1 MPSTHLSLHVHIVFS
16 TKNREPIILPVWRD
30 RLHAYIGGILRT
42 LQAIPDSVGGVE
54 DHIHLLVGIRANHA
68 VADLV
73 REVKSLSSRWIHEE
87 LGQTRFAWQEG
98 YGAFTISSSE
108 IAALQEYISKQEEH
122 HRART
127 FQDEYLDFLARQNIG
142 FDEKYLW

>member
-73 REVKSLSSRWIHEE
+73 REIKSLSSRWIHEE
-87 LGQTRFAWQEG
+87 LRQTRFAWQEG

>member
-16 TKNREPIILPVWRD
+16 TKNREQIILPVWRD

>member
-73 REVKSLSSRWIHEE
+73 REIKSLSSRWIHEE

-122 HRART
+122 HRVRT

>member
-73 REVKSLSSRWIHEE
+73 REIKSLSSRWIHEE

>member
-1 MPSTHLSLHVHIVFS
+1 
-16 TKNREPIILPVWRD
+16 
-30 RLHAYIGGILRT
+30 

-73 REVKSLSSRWIHEE
+73 REIKSLSSRWIHEE
-87 LGQTRFAWQEG
+87 LRQTRFAWQEG

>member
-1 MPSTHLSLHVHIVFS
+1 
-16 TKNREPIILPVWRD
+16 
-30 RLHAYIGGILRT
+30 
-42 LQAIPDSVGGVE
+42 
-54 DHIHLLVGIRANHA
+54 

>member
-54 DHIHLLVGIRANHA
+54 DHIHLLDGIRANHA

-73 REVKSLSSRWIHEE
+73 REIKSLSSRWIHEE

-122 HRART
+122 HRVRT

>member
-98 YGAFTISSSE
+98 YGAFTINSSE

>member
-73 REVKSLSSRWIHEE
+73 REIKSLSSRWIHEE

-108 IAALQEYISKQEEH
+108 IAALQKYISKQEEH

>member
-1 MPSTHLSLHVHIVFS
+1 MHVHIVFS

-73 REVKSLSSRWIHEE
+73 REIKSLSSRWIHEE

>member
-16 TKNREPIILPVWRD
+16 TKNREQIILPVWRD

-108 IAALQEYISKQEEH
+108 IAELQEYISKQEEH

>member
-16 TKNREPIILPVWRD
+16 TKNREQIILPVWRD

-98 YGAFTISSSE
+98 YGAFTISSS
-108 IAALQEYISKQEEH
+108 
-122 HRART
+122 
-127 FQDEYLDFLARQNIG
+127 
-142 FDEKYLW
+142 